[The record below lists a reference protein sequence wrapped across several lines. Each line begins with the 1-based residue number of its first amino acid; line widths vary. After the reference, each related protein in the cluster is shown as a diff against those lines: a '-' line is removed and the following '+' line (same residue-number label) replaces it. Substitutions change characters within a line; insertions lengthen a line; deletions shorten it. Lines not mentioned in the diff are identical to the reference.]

1 MADTERQRGGTRARE
16 RVWRGRR
23 GAEAIA
29 RKVIVKHSETK
40 RKQKQYKGNC
50 EVKCGERQKKR
61 RTRGVRRRT
70 AIANI
75 SK

>member
-1 MADTERQRGGTRARE
+1 MADTERHREGVKEGQRGG
-16 RVWRGRR
+16 GGG

-50 EVKCGERQKKR
+50 EVK
-61 RTRGVRRRT
+61 
-70 AIANI
+70 
-75 SK
+75 